1 MALLCGG
8 IFFML
13 PDFEVRRDAAD
24 KRKDLRR
31 VLGAYLD
38 LVSMNLA
45 GGRGLPEALMAAAEI
60 SDGWALTRIRN
71 CLADARITGTSQWVA
86 LGRLGDELG
95 VEELRDL
102 SVTLGLVADDG
113 AKVRESLASRAETM
127 RHRELAEIEGSAGE
141 NSQSMLVA
149 QLLLCAGFLIFLIFP
164 AAMRVF
170 QV

>member
-8 IFFML
+8 IFFVL

-60 SDGWALTRIRN
+60 SDGWAMIRIRN

-95 VEELRDL
+95 IEELKDL

-149 QLLLCAGFLIFLIFP
+149 QLLLCAGFLVFLIFP